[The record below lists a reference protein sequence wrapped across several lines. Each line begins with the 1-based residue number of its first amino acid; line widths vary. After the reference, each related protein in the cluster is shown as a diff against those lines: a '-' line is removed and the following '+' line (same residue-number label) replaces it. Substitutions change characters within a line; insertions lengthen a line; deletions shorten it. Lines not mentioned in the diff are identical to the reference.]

1 MARNLDDF
9 YLFCQVVKL
18 GSMKAASEELEI
30 PLSTISRRIAYLE
43 EQVRSPLFI
52 RSKASLKPTNTGRQ
66 YYERLSSHFTSLCD
80 ELENINSDKDDVSG
94 RVTIDCTDFVY
105 QYFIKDKMEN
115 LLRKYPKLK
124 LKFIPASDTSTLDP
138 DADIGVLV
146 GDLPDSNLV
155 AKKLMSINVKVVA
168 SPTLL
173 KSPPTTLSQ
182 LKEIDY
188 VGHLQHQLI
197 TGYNKNTHNLETV
210 KLYPKI
216 SLASAESVVQM
227 AENGLGFAFVSEYF
241 AEQALKRGSLIEWLP
256 DYDFSHRN
264 ISLVYRHRTRKT
276 NAQQVVI
283 EAILAEFEDYRNR
296 LAQQ

>member
-1 MARNLDDF
+1 MVRNLDDF

-52 RSKASLKPTNTGRQ
+52 RSKASLKPTNTGKQ
-66 YYERLSSHFTSLCD
+66 YYERLSSHFTNLCD

-105 QYFIKDKMEN
+105 QYFIKNKMES

-124 LKFIPASDTSTLDP
+124 LKFIPASDTSALDP

-155 AKKLMSINVKVVA
+155 AKKLMSINVRIVA

-173 KSPPTTLSQ
+173 KTPPTTLTQ
-182 LKEIDY
+182 LKDIDY

-197 TGYNKNTHNLETV
+197 TGYNKSTHNLETV

-216 SLASAESVVQM
+216 SLASAESVIQM
-227 AENGLGFAFVSEYF
+227 AENGMGFAFVSEYF
-241 AEQALKRGSLIEWLP
+241 AEQALAKGTLVEWLKE
-256 DYDFSHRN
+256 YDFSQRD
-264 ISLVYRHRTRKT
+264 ILLVYRHRTRKT
-276 NAQQVVI
+276 NAQQAVI
-283 EAILAEFEDYRNR
+283 DGILEEFQDYKNKH
-296 LAQQ
+296 Q